1 MRGLSN
7 LVEYML
13 QDSRNLFFGLSDI
26 AYANSGVD
34 YTTNMRRFLGW
45 QSSVEMAYVNI
56 LIKNGLIGFIS
67 YILIFKNFL
76 SGCKRCTAT
85 DQSIVKSLVI
95 VLLISGLTETYAAS
109 IHYVVGPVMYCLIR
123 GLIYQDRRRLHTR

>member
-7 LVEYML
+7 LAEYML

-45 QSSVEMAYVNI
+45 QSSVEMERI
-56 LIKNGLIGFIS
+56 
-67 YILIFKNFL
+67 
-76 SGCKRCTAT
+76 
-85 DQSIVKSLVI
+85 
-95 VLLISGLTETYAAS
+95 TE
-109 IHYVVGPVMYCLIR
+109 
-123 GLIYQDRRRLHTR
+123 